1 MTIEEYD
8 RLNLVFEARQ
18 MQQTNEES
26 KYMRENA
33 DELAAKY
40 KREQLKRMKPPPSA
54 KEQQQKEE
62 LRDSYEEHEP
72 GTAARPFGSWQ
83 TVVRKYEQIK

>member
-18 MQQTNEES
+18 MQRTNEES

-54 KEQQQKEE
+54 EEQQQEQE
-62 LRDSYEEHEP
+62 LRESYEENEP

-83 TVVRKYEQIK
+83 TVVKKYKQIQ

>member
-1 MTIEEYD
+1 MTIEEYN

-18 MQQTNEES
+18 MQQTHEES

-40 KREQLKRMKPPPSA
+40 RREQLKTRKSKPTA
-54 KEQQQKEE
+54 EEQQQEKEE
-62 LRDSYEEHEP
+62 RDSYETYEEP
-72 GTAARPFGSWQ
+72 GTAAKPFGAWQ
-83 TVVRKYEQIK
+83 TIIKK